1 MNTEISPDRK
11 LGLLGFPLGHSFSKR
26 WFEQKFL
33 DEGLS
38 GWSYQ
43 LLEKENLD
51 GFRESLSGDPGW
63 QGFNVTIPHKQNIL
77 ALLDSLDPLA
87 EKIGAVNVVKMM
99 PDGSWRGYNSDA
111 AGFRL
116 ALLNW
121 LPAALWKGRK
131 AIVLGNGGS
140 AKAVQVVLVE
150 LEMQVSMFARRP
162 EEDQVQWEKQ
172 SSETFS
178 QADLLVNCTP
188 LGMYPAVHEM
198 PPIPAN
204 TFREGQ
210 FVFDLIYNPAQ
221 TRFLELASSFGA
233 QTQNGLAML
242 HHQAE
247 IAWQIWTQPETGL

>member
-1 MNTEISPDRK
+1 MKEFVPERK
-11 LGLLGFPLGHSFSKR
+11 LGLLGYPLGHSFSKR
-26 WFEQKFL
+26 FFEQKFQ
-33 DEGLS
+33 DESLK

-43 LLEKENLD
+43 LLERSGLD
-51 GFRESLSGDPGW
+51 GLKAALSGDPSW

-77 ALLDSLDPLA
+77 SLLDSLDPQA
-87 EKIGAVNVVKMM
+87 ARIGAVNVVKIM

-121 LPAALWKGRK
+121 LPAGSWKEMK

-140 AKAVQVVLVE
+140 AKAVHAVLDE
-150 LEMQVSMFARRP
+150 LEMQVSIFARRP
-162 EEDQVQWEKQ
+162 EDGQFPWEEL
-172 SSETFS
+172 SSETAR

-188 LGMYPAVHEM
+188 LGMSPAVHNM
-198 PPIPAN
+198 PLIPENA
-204 TFREGQ
+204 FRKGQ
-210 FVFDLIYNPAQ
+210 FVFDLIYNPDQ
-221 TRFLELASSFGA
+221 TRFLELAVSFGA
-233 QTQNGLAML
+233 NTQNGLAML